1 MEKKNGLIVLIA
13 CILFSAFSIN
23 ATAKDKRMVER
34 GMSKQD
40 VMEILGKPKSTNF
53 DQYGEQWKYIK
64 YGSLLDT
71 NNHRITVGFDRNDKV
86 ISYQDILVPA
96 NDDPTDDRECDPLPP
111 HHNMPMGGVPMHPY
125 PYGGYCWNDHDFSI
139 LYDKVSKGNFDEDKY
154 DLIEVASLGCFY
166 TCDQCARIMGLF
178 SFADDKLRALRYMAH
193 HIVDPQN
200 AYSIYRLFNFNDDK
214 EKAAKIIQ
222 SR

>member
-1 MEKKNGLIVLIA
+1 MEKKNSLIVLIA
-13 CILFSAFSIN
+13 CILFSAFSTN
-23 ATAKDKRMVER
+23 AIAKDKRMVER

-40 VMEILGKPKSTNF
+40 VLEILGKPKSTSF
-53 DQYGEQWKYIK
+53 DQYLEQWKYIK

-71 NNHRITVGFDRNDKV
+71 NNHEITVGFDRNDKV

-96 NDDPTDDRECDPLPP
+96 NVDPTDDRTANPLP
-111 HHNMPMGGVPMHPY
+111 VPMHPY
-125 PYGGYCWNDHDFSI
+125 PYGGYCLNDHDFSI

-178 SFADDKLRALRYMAH
+178 SFADDKLRALRYMAR

-214 EKAAKIIQ
+214 ERAAKIIQ